1 MFETSH
7 YEPSS
12 LTTIFGM
19 WERQPKPVI
28 SKPVTVPAIPK
39 PVPKPIPKPVV
50 VPVIQA
56 VAKPTPKPVVVPVI
70 QAVAKPTLK
79 IEQPVAKPKPAP
91 EPVPKSDTKPESD
104 DDEKP
109 RRLKVIQR
117 LLEKSEVPK
126 PQAETSEAPKPKKT
140 TIMSKLWSEARA
152 KQIPGYNRM
161 KRADLELALQSK

>member
-28 SKPVTVPAIPK
+28 SKPVVVPAIPK
-39 PVPKPIPKPVV
+39 P

-79 IEQPVAKPKPAP
+79 IEQPDAKPKPAP
-91 EPVPKSDTKPESD
+91 EPVPKSDTKPES

-126 PQAETSEAPKPKKT
+126 PQAETLEAPKPKKT